1 MNFFLKTYLNFFFK
15 FHSVYYV
22 NTANEA
28 VTGSSSTQAQ
38 VTGDYSSKIEE
49 IIRTVLQLRSVD
61 SNVKI
66 VIFSHWDTILSV
78 IGAALKENGIEFRKK
93 STLFYQS
100 IEQFKVRV

>member
-1 MNFFLKTYLNFFFK
+1 MHFFFLKPNFFFFL

-22 NTANEA
+22 NTANEV
-28 VTGSSSTQAQ
+28 VTGSSSTQVQ

-49 IIRTVLQLRSVD
+49 IIRTVLQLRNVD
-61 SNVKI
+61 ANVKI
-66 VIFSHWDTILSV
+66 VIFSHWDTILTV
-78 IGAALKENGIEFRKK
+78 IGAALKENSIEFRKK